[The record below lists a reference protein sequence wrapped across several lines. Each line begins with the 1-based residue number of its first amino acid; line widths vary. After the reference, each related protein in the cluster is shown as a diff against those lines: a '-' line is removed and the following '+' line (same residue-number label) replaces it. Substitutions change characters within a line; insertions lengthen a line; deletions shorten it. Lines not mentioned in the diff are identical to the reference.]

1 MKGKT
6 STGFEFDIEDERLD
20 DMELVDIMAE
30 IEENPLLMPKLC
42 KMLLGEEQ
50 KKRLYDHLRSE
61 DGRVP
66 IEATTNAIQ
75 EIFNSPGDLK
85 NS

>member
-30 IEENPLLMPKLC
+30 IDENPLLMSKLC

>member
-20 DMELVDIMAE
+20 DMNSSILWQKSMKT
-30 IEENPLLMPKLC
+30 LLMPKLC

>member
-30 IEENPLLMPKLC
+30 IDENPLLMPKLC

-75 EIFNSPGDLK
+75 EIINSPGDLK

>member
-30 IEENPLLMPKLC
+30 IDENPLLMPKLC

-75 EIFNSPGDLK
+75 EIFTSPGDLK

>member
-30 IEENPLLMPKLC
+30 IDENPLLMPKLC

-75 EIFNSPGDLK
+75 EIYNSPGDLK

>member
-30 IEENPLLMPKLC
+30 IDENPLLMPKLC

-75 EIFNSPGDLK
+75 DIFNSPGD
-85 NS
+85 

>member
-30 IEENPLLMPKLC
+30 IDENPLLMPKLC
-42 KMLLGEEQ
+42 KMFLGEEQ